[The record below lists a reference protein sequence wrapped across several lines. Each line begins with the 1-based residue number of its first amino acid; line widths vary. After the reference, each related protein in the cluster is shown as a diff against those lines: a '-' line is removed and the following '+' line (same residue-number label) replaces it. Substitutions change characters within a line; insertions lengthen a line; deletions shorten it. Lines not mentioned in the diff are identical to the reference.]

1 MEWVD
6 NMIRAKLFKSL
17 SEQGDF
23 RSPAEQLEE
32 FINNNL
38 ISKVLN
44 VIVVAEDGYKP
55 YDDEEHFTAGQLLL
69 IYYEGDE

>member
-1 MEWVD
+1 MEWGD
-6 NMIRAKLFKSL
+6 NMIRARLFKNL
-17 SEQGDF
+17 SEQGD

-55 YDDEEHFTAGQLLL
+55 YDDEEYFTAGQLLL
-69 IYYEGDE
+69 IYYEDDE